1 MTHISAASGDRAFLG
16 KGSMGSSNDG
26 SRAAQSA
33 PSGMKAEESQP
44 PSRSIFERL
53 LGAFSGAD
61 SPAGGKSD
69 EPVQVSVAGAGALP
83 GLGNLRRLRVDD
95 VAIPKVDIA
104 AVPIDIGRDELVEVF
119 REQGFSRLPVYKG
132 TLDHPQGLVLLKD
145 LALQH
150 GFGSS
155 GRFSLRKLL
164 RPLLFA
170 PPSMPIGVLLQKM
183 QRERVHMA
191 LVIDEYG
198 GVDGLVTIEDLI
210 ETVIGEIEDEHDE
223 DESQLWK
230 EEKPGVFLAQ
240 STAPLD
246 EFEAAIGV
254 KLRNGEDDEEI
265 DTVGGL
271 VFLRTGRVPVR
282 GEIVPH
288 ESGAEFE
295 VVDADPRRIK
305 KLRVRLPGSLPDP
318 VGEPVVQ
325 AAPVEPSVVPSVVP
339 MERADP

>member
-1 MTHISAASGDRAFLG
+1 MDG
-16 KGSMGSSNDG
+16 KGLMGSSNDG
-26 SRAAQSA
+26 SGGAQRAHDTDQT
-33 PSGMKAEESQP
+33 ETEP
-44 PSRSIFERL
+44 PQRGFLSRL
-53 LGAFSGAD
+53 LGVFSGSD
-61 SPAGGKSD
+61 SPAGSSETGA
-69 EPVQVSVAGAGALP
+69 ENTVSQGAQAVH

-95 VAIPKVDIA
+95 VALPKAEIA

-119 REQGFSRLPVYKG
+119 RHQGFSRLPVYKG
-132 TLDHPQGLVLLKD
+132 TMDHPQGLVLLKD

-164 RPLLFA
+164 RPLLYA

-223 DESQLWK
+223 AEGALWK

-240 STAPLD
+240 SLAPLD
-246 EFEAAIGV
+246 EFESAIGLR
-254 KLRNGEDDEEI
+254 LRNGEDDEDI
-265 DTVGGL
+265 DTLGGL
-271 VFLRTGRVPVR
+271 VFMRIGRVPAR

-305 KLRVRLPGSLPDP
+305 RLRVRLPGVVAASAL
-318 VGEPVVQ
+318 EVQ
-325 AAPVEPSVVPSVVP
+325 AEAVSVTETKTVSVTEAGPDRPAVAAPTG
-339 MERADP
+339 A

>member
-1 MTHISAASGDRAFLG
+1 
-16 KGSMGSSNDG
+16 MGSSNDG
-26 SRAAQSA
+26 SIAAQRA
-33 PSGMKAEESQP
+33 HDMDQQESEP
-44 PSRSIFERL
+44 PQRGLLGRL
-53 LGAFSGAD
+53 LSAFSGAD
-61 SPAGGKSD
+61 SPAGSSSD
-69 EPVQVSVAGAGALP
+69 TTVTSSMQGPQPLH

-95 VAIPKVDIA
+95 VAIPKAEIA
-104 AVPIDIGRDELVEVF
+104 AVPVDIGRDELVEVF

-132 TLDHPQGLVLLKD
+132 TMDHPQGLVLLKD

-150 GFGSS
+150 GFGST

-164 RPLLFA
+164 RPLLYA

-223 DESQLWK
+223 AEGVLWK

-240 STAPLD
+240 SLAPLD
-246 EFEAAIGV
+246 EFEAAIGMR
-254 KLRNGEDDEEI
+254 LRNGEDDEDI
-265 DTVGGL
+265 DTLGGL
-271 VFLRTGRVPVR
+271 VFLRIGRVPAR

-295 VVDADPRRIK
+295 VVDADARRIK
-305 KLRVRLPGSLPDP
+305 RIRVRLPDVVAASALEPPVSAVVTLRPGGAVSGS
-318 VGEPVVQ
+318 ET
-325 AAPVEPSVVPSVVP
+325 AAPLETVAVTSST
-339 MERADP
+339 